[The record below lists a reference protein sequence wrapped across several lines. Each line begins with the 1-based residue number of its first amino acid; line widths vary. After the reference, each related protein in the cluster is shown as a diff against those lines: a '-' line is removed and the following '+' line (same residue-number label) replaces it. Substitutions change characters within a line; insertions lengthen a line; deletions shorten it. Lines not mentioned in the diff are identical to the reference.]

1 MRLADV
7 AEADFAAELAKREKM
22 TVDEW
27 QGITVYWGPWTLA
40 DVDAVFGPGAPVTVN
55 GRLARTIVTKARD
68 EHGKP
73 LFVQPEEQQLL
84 AGARPAAVVR
94 LGSAMIA
101 TMPTADSQ
109 ADIEKK

>member
-1 MRLADV
+1 MRLADI
-7 AEADFAAELAKREKM
+7 AEAEFAAELAKREKL
-22 TVDEW
+22 VVEEW
-27 QGITVYWGPWTLA
+27 QGVVVYWGPWTLA

-68 EHGKP
+68 EAGKP

-84 AGARPAAVVR
+84 GNARPTAVVR

-101 TMPTADSQ
+101 TMPTAESQ
-109 ADIEKK
+109 GAVEKK